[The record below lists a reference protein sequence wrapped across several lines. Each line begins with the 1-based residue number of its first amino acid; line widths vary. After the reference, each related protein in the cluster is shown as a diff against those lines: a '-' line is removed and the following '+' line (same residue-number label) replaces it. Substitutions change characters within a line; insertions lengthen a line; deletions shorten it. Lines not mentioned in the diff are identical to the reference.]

1 MARMY
6 SRDKGKSGSTKP
18 NKEVPGWVTY
28 TPEEVEK
35 LVIKFKKAGKSTSE
49 IGMILRDMYGINS
62 VKAITSKKLGQ
73 IVAKNKLSSELPE
86 DLLNLIR
93 KMVEIKAH
101 LEKNH
106 KDETAKRGLIITSS
120 KIRRLIKYYK
130 GSGKLTPEWKLD
142 YDRLKMYL
150 E

>member
-6 SRDKGKSGSTKP
+6 SRDRGKSGSVKP
-18 NKEVPGWVTY
+18 DKAVPSWAAY
-28 TPEEVEK
+28 TDKEVEK

-49 IGMILRDMYGINS
+49 IGMVLRDMYGINS
-62 VKAITSKKLGQ
+62 VKAITGKKLGQ
-73 IVAKNKLSSELPE
+73 IVVENKLAPELPE
-86 DLLNLIR
+86 DLLSLIR

-106 KDETAKRGLIITSS
+106 KDETAKRGFILTGS

-130 GSGKLTPEWKLD
+130 QSGKMAADWKLD